1 MNIDIQ
7 HIYQLITKYEEIV
20 PLPIDWLLCAIA
32 FGIVIILFAKRKSY
46 QGFTVNAA
54 WVLLAIYILM
64 IIFGTVIF
72 REAKPEMRYHLIPLI
87 RYTAIYDGFVADVLV
102 NVGMLIPVGFLGAIT
117 FGHKNVLKV
126 AAIGCLLSTIIELA
140 QLLGRCGVCNI
151 DDVIHNTIGCV
162 IGYGI
167 FILCDKLFHQIFGMQ
182 IADAHTM
189 FAK

>member
-1 MNIDIQ
+1 MDIH
-7 HIYQLITKYEEIV
+7 HIAQLITKYEQIV

-32 FGIVIILFAKRKSY
+32 FGIVIILFTKKKSY
-46 QGFTVNAA
+46 QGFIVNAA
-54 WVLLAIYILM
+54 WALLAIYILM

-87 RYTAIYDGFVADVLV
+87 NYTTIYDGFIADVLV
-102 NVGMLIPVGFLGAIT
+102 NVGMLVPVGFLGAIT

-126 AAIGCLLSTIIELA
+126 AAIGCLMSTIIELA

-151 DDVIHNTIGCV
+151 DDVIHNTIGCI

-167 FILCDKLFHQIFGMQ
+167 FMLCDKLFHRLFGMQ